1 MAFVASKEVL
11 RFEDYIVG
19 VVRFKERMEVL
30 SSAIL
35 GGGDSLTSAVF
46 IMQVPRNYMDSDP
59 KSTAARVRDGLCLPK
74 DSVGF
79 MTAAEVDYVFNV
91 QTGEYSG
98 TAVEAIATAG
108 LSNHVIAGDVLD
120 NWDERAVIAD
130 SRASKMMSRPK
141 PGTINIIVVS
151 PVPLTMEGK
160 VNMMI
165 PLVEAKTAA
174 LNERG
179 FRETGTSSDS
189 MAVVCPVGPEREE
202 YAGTASDVGIAAAR
216 AVRKAVGYALEIRG
230 EHPVPEKASKILGD
244 LGVWDRLIS
253 EVSED
258 KVEEYYSDFDNLYIL
273 DLISFMRYRVDSIYD
288 DGHPSA
294 MRFARE
300 IIRDFVGSEAEGD
313 SVVEAYLSA
322 VIKDIK
328 GATE

>member
-1 MAFVASKEVL
+1 MGFVASKEVL
-11 RFEDYIVG
+11 RFEDYTVG
-19 VVRFKERMEVL
+19 VVRFKERMEAL
-30 SSAIL
+30 SSAVV
-35 GGGDSLTSAVF
+35 GGGDSFTSAVF
-46 IMQVPRNYMDSDP
+46 IMQVPKNYMDSDP
-59 KSTAARVRDGLCLPK
+59 KATAARVRDGLGLSK
-74 DSVGF
+74 DAVGF

-91 QTGEYSG
+91 QEGEYNG
-98 TAVEAIATAG
+98 TVVEAIATAG
-108 LSNHVIAGDVLD
+108 LSNHTIAGDVLE

-130 SRASKMMSRPK
+130 LRAKEMMSRPK

-174 LNERG
+174 LNECG

-189 MAVVCPVGPEREE
+189 MAVVCPIGRERAD

-244 LGVWDRLIS
+244 LGLWERLVS
-253 EVSED
+253 EVSEE
-258 KVEEYYSDFDNLYIL
+258 KAEKYYSDFDNLYIL
-273 DLISFMRYRVDSIYD
+273 DLVAFMRPRVDSIYN
-288 DGHPSA
+288 DGHSDA

-300 IIRDFVGSEAEGD
+300 MIGNFVGYEAEGD
-313 SVVEAYLSA
+313 SVMEAYMSA

-328 GATE
+328 GDSE